1 MQTSD
6 DRLVSQ
12 VLQRISARSWKSNR
26 RRSYLERLAT
36 LAVGSKVRVRF
47 TGIETAACSWEEDR
61 GHHKIQLRSDELD
74 LNHVDE
80 HGKLDSGTI
89 HTLTQEGFVYHELGH
104 VLITDF
110 DAWMDA
116 LEQFSSL
123 KKKAMAKQVLNAVED
138 VVLEAWIRDYFNCG
152 QILDFKNQVKFHSL
166 YGVDK
171 ARAAPFYADYTN
183 DQFDALLWAIETQG
197 RYDAGIDWDRISINN
212 KDASAK
218 DEVREVATKMISD
231 AVTEP
236 DARKRYEGILD
247 KFDDLIDARTD
258 DTADEDMFSQE
269 SHEGEQQASQT
280 QIQMMIPQQESGDE
294 SGGSGEGDEE
304 SEEGEQE
311 QSGGGVTDD
320 EDEGDEEEGTGA
332 GGNIDEESEEESD
345 KSEQSS
351 GGGEDEQSD
360 EELVESLGSDGGFD
374 DDELDQMV
382 ENSDVAN
389 EDVSEDEAQEH
400 AEAIR
405 AAGAG
410 EGKITDETLSDA
422 EAKSEWEQSA
432 NQLSRHI
439 ERIVGEHLRRERK
452 TEVARGQ
459 DFGDFDSSKMVSA
472 DRGSTKV
479 FKRNNNPG
487 EKEYHTVLI
496 MDDSGSMGGSGDT
509 RLKNAAIAT
518 AALTRALEKVGIDVT
533 VYRFARN
540 VRLVKSANQ
549 TYEESSA
556 RILENR
562 TYGGTCL
569 LPALENVSDIAEQ
582 YADETFMMT
591 ITDGMPR
598 KKSDVKERLQQ
609 LDVKSMCLQIDKEND
624 MFENDYDGFA
634 YVSEMS
640 QIRSK
645 TESLFR
651 RVVL

>member
-6 DRLVSQ
+6 DKLVSQ

-47 TGIETAACSWEEDR
+47 TGIETAACSWKEDR
-61 GHHKIQLRSDELD
+61 GYHEIQLRSDELK
-74 LNHVDE
+74 LNTVDE
-80 HGKLDSGTI
+80 HDKLDSGTI

-116 LEQFSSL
+116 LSQFSSL
-123 KKKAMAKQVLNAVED
+123 KKKAMAKQILNAVED

-152 QILDFKNQVKFHSL
+152 KILDFKNQVKFHSL
-166 YGVDK
+166 YSVHKTD
-171 ARAAPFYADYTN
+171 ADAFYAHRIN
-183 DQFDALLWAIETQG
+183 DQFDALLFAVETQG
-197 RYDAGIDWDRISINN
+197 RYDAGIDWDRVSINN
-212 KDASAK
+212 KDTSAK
-218 DEVREVATKMISD
+218 DEAREVATQMISD

-247 KFDDLIDARTD
+247 KFDELIDARTD
-258 DTADEDMFSQE
+258 DPNEDEEMFSQE
-269 SHEGEQQASQT
+269 SHEGEQEASQI

-294 SGGSGEGDEE
+294 SGGSGESDEE
-304 SEEGEQE
+304 SEKGEQE
-311 QSGGGVTDD
+311 QSGGGVTDG
-320 EDEGDEEEGTGA
+320 EEGDEEEGTGT
-332 GGNIDEESEEESD
+332 GGDDEELEDESD
-345 KSEQSS
+345 ESEQSP
-351 GGGEDEQSD
+351 GGAENEQSD

-374 DDELDQMV
+374 DDELEQMV

-389 EDVSEDEAQEH
+389 EDVSEEEAQEH

-410 EGKITDETLSDA
+410 EGEVTDETLSDA
-422 EAKSEWEQSA
+422 EAESEWEQSA

-496 MDDSGSMGGSGDT
+496 MDDSGSMGGGGDT

-549 TYEESSA
+549 TFEESSA

-569 LPALENVSDIAEQ
+569 LPALENVSDIAEK

-598 KKSDVKERLQQ
+598 KKSDVKKQLQQ
-609 LDVKSMCLQIDKEND
+609 LDVRSMCLQIDKEND
-624 MFENDYDGFA
+624 MFEDDYDGFA
-634 YVSEMS
+634 YVNSTS